1 MVVIVNGSG
10 DVTENSGMVTLTPRA
25 LLQETDIDQLDPR
38 ISYPVVIISCVHY
51 LGPPG
56 PFSFP
61 DSRDLLEVLGG
72 PSWQRERPQGGSPR
86 VREDPLGT
94 HPLSLCQESL

>member
-56 PFSFP
+56 PSPSQILETFSRFSE
-61 DSRDLLEVLGG
+61 DFLG
-72 PSWQRERPQGGSPR
+72 RER
-86 VREDPLGT
+86 DP
-94 HPLSLCQESL
+94 